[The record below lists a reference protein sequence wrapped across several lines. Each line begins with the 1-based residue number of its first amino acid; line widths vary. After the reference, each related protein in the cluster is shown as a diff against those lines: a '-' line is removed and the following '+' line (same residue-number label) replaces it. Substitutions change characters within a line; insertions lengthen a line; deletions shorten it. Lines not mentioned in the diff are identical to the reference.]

1 MTARVGNG
9 ATDRAS
15 RHLAEQE
22 RTLRGM
28 LRAGAVVLGVL
39 MIVTMGRLGVVHA
52 VLVYGVGVALH
63 LAHLAAL
70 RSGRTRLVAQ
80 SHCVTYL
87 VWITAVMAL
96 DGGGLRAPAALVYPP
111 IVLLSG
117 LVWSGR
123 AAFGMAVAVSACGG
137 ALVLLEREGL
147 LPVTGATLTPFALW
161 MVLTACV
168 VITAAIL
175 RFSLDIIHRSNEDAL
190 RLEERLRQGQRLEAL
205 GRLAGGVAH
214 DLNNLLT
221 IVLGNLDLVRMESGR
236 SADADDSLSEIRGA
250 ADRAAVLTRRLLA
263 FGRRQAFNPALVD
276 VGATVAAFEPL
287 LRRLLPENVRLVLE
301 RGPAPTPIVSDPAQ
315 LEQIV
320 LNLVANAR
328 DALGGGGG
336 GTVTVATSATVPRR
350 FAREPDLPP
359 GAIWLVVTDDGA
371 GMSRDVRAHLF
382 EPFFTTKEPTKGTGL
397 GLATVHGIV
406 SQSQGRIVVD
416 SEPGK
421 GTSFAIAFPRAGDDV
436 RPASSPRVPGAAPAA
451 SATIL
456 LVEDDPAVRGVAAAI
471 LSSAAFRVLQA
482 GGGAEADR
490 VSEAYAGKI
499 DLLLTDVVMP
509 GRSGP
514 RVARALRARR
524 GDIKILYASGHAE
537 ELIAKQGVLRPGVHF
552 LSKPF
557 TRDALIGKV
566 RDVLDS
572 PEPGEIGVDE
582 A

>member
-39 MIVTMGRLGVVHA
+39 MLATATRLGVVHA

-123 AAFGMAVAVSACGG
+123 AAFGMAVAASACGG

-147 LPVTGATLTPFALW
+147 LPLTGSTLTPFALW

-205 GRLAGGVAH
+205 GRLACGVAH

-221 IVLGNLDLVRMESGR
+221 IVLGNLDLVRIESGR
-236 SADADDSLSEIRGA
+236 PADADEALSEIRGA
-250 ADRAAVLTRRLLA
+250 VDRAAVLTRRLLA

-301 RGPAPTPIVSDPAQ
+301 RDPAPTPIVSDPAQ

-336 GTVTVATSATVPRR
+336 GTVTVATSAILPRR

-371 GMSRDVRAHLF
+371 GMSKEVRAHLF

-421 GTSFAIAFPRAGDDV
+421 GTSFAIAFPRAGDDA
-436 RPASSPRVPGAAPAA
+436 RPASSPRVPGPAPTS

-482 GGGAEADR
+482 GSGAEADR
-490 VSEAYAGKI
+490 VSEAFAGKI

-524 GDIKILYASGHAE
+524 GDIKILYVSGHAE
-537 ELIAKQGVLRPGVHF
+537 ELIAKQGVLQPGVHF
-552 LSKPF
+552 LAKPF

-566 RDVLDS
+566 RDVLES
-572 PEPGEIGVDE
+572 PEPGEIGVDG